1 MMAFDKADSGCCSK
15 AEKEAKQHIMVIGA
29 GSAGFSAAITAAEAG
44 ASVTIVGDGTIGGT
58 CVNVGCVPSKTM
70 IRAVEPLYQA
80 THASRFDGISASG
93 KVLDWSAVVAQKQ
106 ALVDELRQA
115 KYTDVL
121 PAHSDVTY
129 MEGRARLTADGV
141 QVGDTLHVPDKVI
154 IATGSS
160 NAVPPIPGID
170 SVAYLDSTAAL
181 ELATLPKSLVV
192 IGGGV
197 IGCELGQM
205 FARAGISVTICCRSR
220 LMPDMEPEISEAL
233 ERYLKAEGIE
243 VLCGID
249 YQSIEQ
255 RDGAIKLSYHKDG
268 TDRALEAEQLLVAAG
283 RRPNTAGLG
292 LEGAGVELA
301 PNGGILVDDTMRSSN
316 PLVYAAGDVTG
327 TDMYV
332 YMAAYGAKLAALNA
346 VGGADQAYSNATMP
360 DVVFTDPQVARVGLT
375 EAKATEQGYDVK
387 TSLITLDHVPR
398 YLAARDIRGLIK
410 LVADKQTDKL
420 LGAHILAP
428 EGGELIQTATIAIKA
443 GMTTAE
449 LGQTIFPYL
458 TGVEGLKLA
467 AQTFD
472 KDVST
477 LSCCAG

>member
-1 MMAFDKADSGCCSK
+1 MAFDKAEDRCCSGK
-15 AEKEAKQHIMVIGA
+15 GPRQQMSLMVIGA

-44 ASVTIVGDGTIGGT
+44 AIVTLVGAGTIGGT

-80 THASRFDGISASG
+80 RHASRFEGISSSG
-93 KVLDWSAVVAQKQ
+93 KVLNWSDVVKQKQ
-106 ALVDELRQA
+106 ALVDELRRA

-121 PAHSDVTY
+121 SAHPDVTY
-129 MEGRARLTADGV
+129 MEGRARLTEDGV
-141 QVGDTLHVPDKVI
+141 LVGDTLHVPDKI
-154 IATGSS
+154 IVATGSA

-170 SVAYLDSTAAL
+170 TVAHLNSTTAL
-181 ELATLPKSLVV
+181 ELETLPSSMIV

-205 FARAGISVTICCRSR
+205 FARAGVKVTICCRSR

-233 ERYLKAEGIE
+233 ERYFIAEGIE
-243 VLCGID
+243 VLCGIE
-249 YQSIEQ
+249 YQHVEQ
-255 RDGAIKLSYHKDG
+255 ADGTIKLCYLKD
-268 TDRALEAEQLLVAAG
+268 DAVQKLEAEQLLVAAG
-283 RRPNTAGLG
+283 RRPNTAGLD
-292 LEGAGVELA
+292 LEEAGVELA
-301 PNGGILVDDTMRSSN
+301 QNGGIHVDRTMRSSN
-316 PLVYAAGDVTG
+316 PNVYAAGDVTG

-346 VGGADQAYSNATMP
+346 TGGDEQAYSNATMP
-360 DVVFTDPQVARVGLT
+360 DVVFTDPQIARVGLT
-375 EAKATEQGYDVK
+375 EATAVEQGFEVK

-398 YLAARDIRGLIK
+398 YLAARDTRGLIK

-428 EGGELIQTATIAIKA
+428 EGGELIQTATIALKA
-443 GMTTAE
+443 GMTTAD

-472 KDVST
+472 IDVST

>member
-1 MMAFDKADSGCCSK
+1 MAFDKADSGCCSK
-15 AEKEAKQHIMVIGA
+15 AESEAKQHIMVIGA

-44 ASVTIVGDGTIGGT
+44 AQVTVVGDGTIGGT

-80 THASRFDGISASG
+80 AHASRFEGIASSG
-93 KVLDWSAVVAQKQ
+93 KVLDWSAVVKQKQ
-106 ALVDELRQA
+106 ALVDELRRT

-121 PAHSDVTY
+121 PAHPDVTY

-141 QVGDTLHVPDKVI
+141 QIGDTLHVPDKI
-154 IATGSS
+154 IVATGSS

-170 SVAYLDSTAAL
+170 TIAYLDSTAAL
-181 ELATLPKSLVV
+181 EQETLPSSMIV

-205 FARAGISVTICCRSR
+205 FARAGVKVTICCRSR
-220 LMPDMEPEISEAL
+220 LMPDMEPEISDAL
-233 ERYLKAEGIE
+233 ERYFKAEGIE
-243 VLCGID
+243 VLCGIE
-249 YQSIEQ
+249 YQHVEQ
-255 RDGAIKLSYHKDG
+255 ADGNIKLCYLKDNV
-268 TDRALEAEQLLVAAG
+268 TQLLEAEQLLVTAG
-283 RRPNTAGLG
+283 RRANTAGLG
-292 LEGAGVELA
+292 LEKAGVELA
-301 PNGGILVDDTMRSSN
+301 QNGGIRVDRAMRSSN
-316 PLVYAAGDVTG
+316 PNVYAAGDVTG

-346 VGGADQAYSNATMP
+346 TGGDEQAYSNATMP
-360 DVVFTDPQVARVGLT
+360 DVVFTDPQIARVGLT
-375 EAKATEQGYDVK
+375 EAKAIDQGFEVK

-398 YLAARDIRGLIK
+398 YLAARDTRGLIK

-428 EGGELIQTATIAIKA
+428 EGGELIQTATIALKA
-443 GMTTAE
+443 GMTTAD
-449 LGQTIFPYL
+449 LGQIIFPYL

>member
-1 MMAFDKADSGCCSK
+1 MAFDKADSGCCSK
-15 AEKEAKQHIMVIGA
+15 AESEAKQHIMVIGA
-29 GSAGFSAAITAAEAG
+29 GSAGFSAAITAAEVG
-44 ASVTIVGDGTIGGT
+44 AQVTVVGDGTIGGT

-80 THASRFDGISASG
+80 AHASRFEGIASSG
-93 KVLDWSAVVAQKQ
+93 RVLDWSAVVKQKQ
-106 ALVDELRQA
+106 ALVDELRRT

-121 PAHSDVTY
+121 PAHPDVTY

-141 QVGDTLHVPDKVI
+141 QIGDTLHVPDKI
-154 IATGSS
+154 IVATGSS
-160 NAVPPIPGID
+160 NAVPLIPGVD
-170 SVAYLDSTAAL
+170 TVAHLDSTTAL
-181 ELATLPKSLVV
+181 ELEMLPSSMVV

-205 FARAGISVTICCRSR
+205 FARAGVKVTICCRSR
-220 LMPDMEPEISEAL
+220 LMPDMEPEISDAL
-233 ERYLKAEGIE
+233 ERYFKAEGIE
-243 VLCGID
+243 VLCGIE
-249 YQSIEQ
+249 YQHVEQ
-255 RDGAIKLSYHKDG
+255 ADGTIKLCYLKDNV
-268 TDRALEAEQLLVAAG
+268 TQLLEAERLLVAAG
-283 RRPNTAGLG
+283 RRPNTTGLG
-292 LEGAGVELA
+292 LEDAGVELT
-301 PNGGILVDDTMRSSN
+301 PNGGIRVDRTMRSSN
-316 PLVYAAGDVTG
+316 PNVYAAGDVTG

-346 VGGADQAYSNATMP
+346 TGGDEQAYSNAMMP

-375 EAKATEQGYDVK
+375 EAKAVDQGFEVK

-398 YLAARDIRGLIK
+398 YLAARDTRGLIK
-410 LVADKQTDKL
+410 LVADKQTNKL

-428 EGGELIQTATIAIKA
+428 EGGELIQTATIALKA
-443 GMTTAE
+443 GMTTAD